1 MGDPIH
7 LIAQW
12 LRGLLLGWGLAPG
25 LVTVILSAL
34 GVLVLST
41 AALVLAIFLVWVER
55 KVVARFQDRLGPN
68 RLGPFGLVQPF
79 ADILKLLIK
88 EDITPEG
95 ADRFIYNLP
104 PIIALATVLVLWA
117 VLPLAPTIFAT
128 DINVGVLFIV
138 AMGSISTLGII
149 MAGWASNNKYAL
161 LGAFRTVAQM
171 VSYEVPM
178 VISLLI
184 PVILAGSMGINS
196 IVKAQSI
203 PYILIAPLAAL
214 IFFIS
219 SQAELGRAPF
229 DLNEAESEIV
239 AGYHIEYTGM
249 KFGMFYAGEL
259 LHAFTV
265 GGLFSAFFLG
275 GWRGPF
281 VDQVPLLGL
290 VYFFIKAFFMYWAI
304 MWLKYSLPRI
314 RIDHMLNLNWK
325 LLTPLSLAVL
335 VVTAVMQKL
344 LAGTPTW
351 LYVLVNLGVN
361 VVILWITV
369 NLMRRFMRVERKR
382 VAEPRPYARPPAQP
396 AAVPAVESPA
406 ASQPPAGSPAHGLE

>member
-12 LRGLLLGWGLAPG
+12 LQGLLQGWGLAPG
-25 LVTVILSAL
+25 LVTVILSVL
-34 GVLVLST
+34 GVVALSSV
-41 AALVLAIFLVWVER
+41 ALVLAIFLVWVER

-68 RLGPFGLVQPF
+68 RLGPFGLIQPV
-79 ADILKLLIK
+79 ADIIKLLIK
-88 EDITPEG
+88 EDITPDG
-95 ADRFIYNLP
+95 ADKFVYNLP

-178 VISLLI
+178 VITLLI

-214 IFFIS
+214 IFFLS
-219 SQAELGRAPF
+219 AQAELGRAPF

-239 AGYHIEYTGM
+239 AGFHIEYTGM

-259 LHAFTV
+259 LHALTV

-281 VDQVPLLGL
+281 VDAVPLLGL
-290 VYFFIKAFFMYWAI
+290 VYFFIKAFFMYWVI
-304 MWLKYSLPRI
+304 MWLKYSMPRI

-325 LLTPLSLAVL
+325 LLTPLSLVVL
-335 VVTAVMQKL
+335 VVTAVLEKL
-344 LAGTPTW
+344 LTGTHLW
-351 LYVLVNLGVN
+351 FYWLVNLAAN
-361 VVILWITV
+361 VIILWVTLSIV
-369 NLMRRFMRVERKR
+369 RRFFRVERKR
-382 VAEPRPYARPPAQP
+382 VAEPRPYARPPTPPPAPQAQALEGQAPAQP
-396 AAVPAVESPA
+396 SASSPT
-406 ASQPPAGSPAHGLE
+406 H